1 MRLSEIV
8 KKSGVELRGPD
19 RDLPLCVRV
28 DSRQVAAGEGFV
40 ALRGEHTD
48 GHRFIEDVLK
58 NGASLVICEA
68 PSFKEEWSEAYPEC
82 SFILASERCEYAVAR
97 LASAYAAS
105 LPELKEIVAITGSVG
120 KTSTKNYARAL
131 LEDHFR
137 LHVAGGN
144 YNTLI
149 GCGVTVLA
157 APLDTQVMLLE
168 MGANHRGEIAEMV
181 RYIAPTLAAVTEI
194 APVHLEGFGSLNGVL
209 EAKSEIFSSNALRC
223 AVINGDNELLTRRAE
238 DLALPGLTRFGRK
251 GDAYF
256 SQERLSWKKDHFYVD
271 AILTGLD
278 GISFKVSLPLSGVQ
292 QLYPLSCAC
301 AIAGRLGLS
310 SRDIAAALPKCR
322 SSAGRGE
329 VKLSGRGAAIVDECY
344 NASPAAMKASLV
356 SMSAPGIPGRRILV
370 LGEMLELG
378 ESAAALHRE
387 IFEKAQNVGGELLL
401 FGETWKS
408 VAGAGEYLF
417 ATVEELIAAVDE
429 LDPREGDVILVKGS
443 RGNHLERV
451 VRALEL

>member
-82 SFILASERCEYAVAR
+82 SFILAFERCEYAVAR

-256 SQERLSWKKDHFYVD
+256 SQES
-271 AILTGLD
+271 
-278 GISFKVSLPLSGVQ
+278 LSGVQ

-301 AIAGRLGLS
+301 AIAGRLGLA

-329 VKLSGRGAAIVDECY
+329 VKLSSRGAAIVDECY

-387 IFEKAQNVGGELLL
+387 IFEKAKNVGGELLL

>member
-1 MRLSEIV
+1 
-8 KKSGVELRGPD
+8 
-19 RDLPLCVRV
+19 
-28 DSRQVAAGEGFV
+28 
-40 ALRGEHTD
+40 
-48 GHRFIEDVLK
+48 
-58 NGASLVICEA
+58 
-68 PSFKEEWSEAYPEC
+68 
-82 SFILASERCEYAVAR
+82 
-97 LASAYAAS
+97 
-105 LPELKEIVAITGSVG
+105 
-120 KTSTKNYARAL
+120 RAL
-131 LEDHFR
+131 LEEHFR

-329 VKLSGRGAAIVDECY
+329 VKLSGSGAAIVDECY

-451 VRALEL
+451 V

>member
-1 MRLSEIV
+1 MKLSEIA
-8 KKSGVELRGPD
+8 KKAGVELRGPD
-19 RDLPLCVRV
+19 RELPLCVRV
-28 DSRQVAAGEGFV
+28 ASRQVAAGEGFV
-40 ALRGEHTD
+40 ALRGEHAD

-68 PSFKEEWSEAYPEC
+68 SKFQDAWQTAYPEC
-82 SFILASERCEYAVAR
+82 SFVLAPDRCEYAVAR
-97 LASAYAAS
+97 LASAYAAA

-120 KTSTKNYARAL
+120 KTSTKNYTRAL

-157 APLDTQVMLLE
+157 APPDTQILLLE
-168 MGANHRGEIAEMV
+168 MGANHKGEIAEMV
-181 RYIAPTLAAVTEI
+181 SSIPPTLAAVTEVV
-194 APVHLEGFGSLNGVL
+194 PVHLEGFGSLAGIL
-209 EAKSEIFSSNALRC
+209 DAKSEIFASKALRC
-223 AVINGDNELLTRRAE
+223 AVVNGDNAFLSHRANELG
-238 DLALPGLTRFGRK
+238 LPGVIRFGRS
-251 GDAYF
+251 GDVYF
-256 SQERLSWKKDHFYVD
+256 LQERLSWKKDHFYVD

-292 QLYPLSCAC
+292 QLYPLCCAC

-329 VKLSGRGAAIVDECY
+329 VKLSGSGAAIVDECY
-344 NASPAAMKASLV
+344 NASPAAMKASLA

-378 ESAAALHRE
+378 EAA
-387 IFEKAQNVGGELLL
+387 
-401 FGETWKS
+401 
-408 VAGAGEYLF
+408 
-417 ATVEELIAAVDE
+417 
-429 LDPREGDVILVKGS
+429 
-443 RGNHLERV
+443 
-451 VRALEL
+451 